1 MKILTDVHTH
11 TTFSADGHSSIFE
24 QFARAKELGITYWGI
39 SEHFDY
45 DYFVDNICYEGEVVA
60 QTDAEKYFFTA
71 RKLQDENKNDMHI
84 LVGAECGFT
93 RNRKVD
99 AYYQSM
105 IERFSPDFVV
115 NSVHTNGKLDYFEAG
130 VYEGKTK
137 QEVYDDYLD
146 LVRESLDV
154 PYHYDIVA
162 HIGYPTRAASY
173 LDRVMHYADHAQ
185 KIDDILQTI
194 IRKGKILEVNTSV
207 KGLDT
212 PFLPFVE
219 IVERYYQLG
228 GRAISYASDGHST
241 DRLCLG
247 RERAV
252 SELKRIGFTYI
263 TVPFRGKHI
272 KVEI

>member
-1 MKILTDVHTH
+1 MKLITDVHTH
-11 TTFSADGHSSIFE
+11 TTFSSDGHSSIFE
-24 QFARAKELGITYWGI
+24 QLAQAKKLGVTYWGV

-45 DYFVDNICYEGEVVA
+45 DYFVDDILFEGEVVPL
-60 QTDAEKYFFTA
+60 TDAEKYFFTA
-71 RKLQDENKNDMHI
+71 RKLQDENKDIHI

-99 AYYQSM
+99 RYYQSM
-105 IERFSPDFVV
+105 IERFAPDFIV
-115 NSVHTNGKLDYFEAG
+115 NSVHTDGAYDYFEDR
-130 VYEGKTK
+130 VYMGKTK
-137 QEVYDDYLD
+137 QEIYDGYLD
-146 LVRESLDV
+146 LVRASLDV

-162 HIGYPTRAASY
+162 HIGYPTRVAPY
-173 LDRVMHYADHAQ
+173 PDRVMHYADHAE
-185 KIDDILQTI
+185 KIDDILRTI
-194 IRKGKILEVNTSV
+194 IRKNKILEVNTSV
-207 KGLDT
+207 KGLET

-247 RERAV
+247 REQAV
-252 SELKRIGFTYI
+252 EQLKRIGFTYL